1 MPHRM
6 PRRTDADAPPDPADA
21 AALRPSR
28 LPAGEL
34 VVTGGAGFV
43 GSHVVEHLLAAGH
56 AVHVVD
62 DLSSGSLDNLGA
74 VHGGLG
80 AVHRHPRLRVTI
92 ASCAE
97 PVLTQAA
104 GRGAGDVFPLAGGR
118 KG

>member
-6 PRRTDADAPPDPADA
+6 PRRSDAEPTPDPADA
-21 AALRPSR
+21 AAPRPSVQ

-43 GSHVVEHLLAAGH
+43 GSHLVEHLLAAGH

-74 VHGGLG
+74 VHGQ
-80 AVHRHPRLRVTI
+80 PRLRVTV

-97 PVLTQAA
+97 PAA
-104 GRGAGDVFPLAGGR
+104 AHAAMR
-118 KG
+118 